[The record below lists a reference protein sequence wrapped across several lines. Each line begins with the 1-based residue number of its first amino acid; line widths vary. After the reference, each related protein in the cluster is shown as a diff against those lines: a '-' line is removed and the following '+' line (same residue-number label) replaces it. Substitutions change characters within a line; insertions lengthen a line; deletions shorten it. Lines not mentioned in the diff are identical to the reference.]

1 MKNSRSLLLLSVLSL
16 VSLSS
21 FAAHEHYEFAVPNA
35 MRPAAKQPLCS
46 AEGETKDGCLFHSL
60 QGDVNRVRLPVTNE
74 TRWVLKPQTPA
85 VFTAKFQDDTVK
97 SDKTEFEVIDI
108 IPNRP
113 EDADITLVFDK
124 VETLKSGDKRI
135 VESRKV
141 NIMKHSEKTWNE

>member
-1 MKNSRSLLLLSVLSL
+1 MKNSRSLLLLSALSL
-16 VSLSS
+16 ISLSS

-35 MRPAAKQPLCS
+35 MRPAAKQPLCA

-60 QGDVNRVRLPVTNE
+60 QGDVNRVRLPVTDE
-74 TRWVLKPQTPA
+74 TRWILKPQTPD
-85 VFTAKFQDDTVK
+85 VFTAMIQDDEVK
-97 SDKTEFEVIDI
+97 PDQARFEVIDI

-124 VETLKSGDKRI
+124 LETSKSGEKRI

-141 NIMKHSEKTWNE
+141 NVMKHSEKTWNE